1 MTQGD
6 ERMKAAKASIR
17 QRLTHS
23 KLPML
28 VLVGVVLFALIFL
41 GMRFFTRYTRE
52 ELYRESQNQLTEI
65 TSQMYEKLSITL
77 EQQWDFLT
85 VMDRSVAFYA
95 PTTQE
100 ALVQLLQAT
109 QNQLMSQDSALRFL
123 AIDESG
129 NLINAAGERMPC
141 EFADTLGMT
150 GRQCFLVRGRG
161 GDENQMVFSLPIMQP
176 LTVATGERSIRIT
189 HLVLLKGMSSLTP
202 FFRSSA
208 FHTQNS
214 TYVVISDGV
223 KMYSD
228 AADENIN
235 FLGRNIYPALRTL
248 RYPHAGNFDNCLTEL
263 EASDN
268 HFTCTDVLVDK
279 TQYFLCMKRLT
290 GCDWTM
296 LFLVPGV
303 EVAAGARAMVDSITL
318 IVNIA
323 FFVLLLLT
331 VGAMYFLLTAMQNRE
346 RYAVETENAQALAQ
360 ANAELDR
367 ARQAAVDA
375 LKLAES
381 ANVSKTAFLTNMSHD
396 IRTPMNAIIG
406 LTNLMQHD
414 LNNPE
419 KLQAYIDKL
428 HTSSEH
434 LLGLI
439 NDVLDMSK
447 IESGA
452 VTLRMDEVNLAE
464 QIEQIEAIIRPQT
477 RQRGQHFIVRASQIH
492 HENFIGDATRLR
504 QVLLNILSNAV
515 KYTQQGGEISL
526 DVREVS
532 RSGHSYVKYAFVVKD
547 NGIGMSEEFQ
557 KHIFEA
563 FSREESSTVSGIQ
576 GTGLGMSI
584 TKNIVDLMG
593 GTIAIESEP
602 GKGSEFIVNLCFAL
616 SGQKVELRQLPQLEG
631 LRALVADDDTDTCL
645 SVSTMLSKIGM
656 RPEWTISGREAVI
669 RTRYAMEQGDEF
681 SVYIIDWLIP
691 DMNGIEVVRQI
702 RKMIGKSCPI
712 IILTAYDWTDIEEEA
727 RAAGVTAFCEKPLF
741 LSELRR
747 VLAEP
752 YGAEPAC
759 KPAQPAAA
767 ELRGKNLL
775 LVEDNALNRELALEI
790 LKEAGFAVDTAED
803 GEIAV
808 QKMKQAAPGQYDL
821 ILMDI
826 QMPKMDGYEATRQ
839 IRALPDAAKAGI
851 PIFAM
856 TANAFEEDRQNAL
869 KAGMDGHIAKPLD
882 IPHLLQVLADVL
894 KS

>member
-150 GRQCFLVRGRG
+150 GRQCFLIRGRG

-176 LTVATGERSIRIT
+176 LTVAMGEKSIRIT

-279 TQYFLCMKRLT
+279 TQYFLCMKRLP

-381 ANVSKTAFLTNMSHD
+381 VQDALEHTPVTAEAVERPEDAVSILRQEDVDVVLLSCQYRAPEMLRPLVRQMREAAGKPIFVFC
-396 IRTPMNAIIG
+396 
-406 LTNLMQHD
+406 MQAGQR
-414 LNNPE
+414 E
-419 KLQAYIDKL
+419 
-428 HTSSEH
+428 E
-434 LLGLI
+434 
-439 NDVLDMSK
+439 VLD
-447 IESGA
+447 
-452 VTLRMDEVNLAE
+452 
-464 QIEQIEAIIRPQT
+464 IISACGLDGFVPLP
-477 RQRGQHFIVRASQIH
+477 F
-492 HENFIGDATRLR
+492 F
-504 QVLLNILSNAV
+504 LSNLENEMAKLRTEFGNIGNV
-515 KYTQQGGEISL
+515 DGTSVLNGMRLLCAEDNPLNAEILEELLHMQGATCTIYSDGKQL
-526 DVREVS
+526 V
-532 RSGHSYVKYAFVVKD
+532 
-547 NGIGMSEEFQ
+547 
-557 KHIFEA
+557 EA
-563 FSREESSTVSGIQ
+563 FDHV
-576 GTGLGMSI
+576 
-584 TKNIVDLMG
+584 
-593 GTIAIESEP
+593 
-602 GKGSEFIVNLCFAL
+602 
-616 SGQKVELRQLPQLEG
+616 
-631 LRALVADDDTDTCL
+631 
-645 SVSTMLSKIGM
+645 
-656 RPEWTISGREAVI
+656 RPS
-669 RTRYAMEQGDEF
+669 D
-681 SVYIIDWLIP
+681 
-691 DMNGIEVVRQI
+691 
-702 RKMIGKSCPI
+702 
-712 IILTAYDWTDIEEEA
+712 YD
-727 RAAGVTAFCEKPLF
+727 V
-741 LSELRR
+741 
-747 VLAEP
+747 
-752 YGAEPAC
+752 
-759 KPAQPAAA
+759 
-767 ELRGKNLL
+767 
-775 LVEDNALNRELALEI
+775 
-790 LKEAGFAVDTAED
+790 
-803 GEIAV
+803 
-808 QKMKQAAPGQYDL
+808 
-821 ILMDI
+821 ILMDV
-826 QMPKMDGYEATRQ
+826 QMPVMNGYEATRAL
-839 IRALPDAAKAGI
+839 RASDNPVGRTI
-851 PIFAM
+851 PIIAM
-856 TANAFEEDRQNAL
+856 TANAFADDIQQSMD
-869 KAGMDGHIAKPLD
+869 AGMDMHLSKPIDIA
-882 IPHLLQVLADVL
+882 VLEKTLSLFRTDKKNHGRAVF
-894 KS
+894 KRRVMEMEK

>member
-150 GRQCFLVRGRG
+150 GRQCFLIRGRG

-176 LTVATGERSIRIT
+176 LTVAMGEKSIRIT

-279 TQYFLCMKRLT
+279 TQYFLCMKRLP

-331 VGAMYFLLTAMQNRE
+331 VGQCT
-346 RYAVETENAQALAQ
+346 
-360 ANAELDR
+360 
-367 ARQAAVDA
+367 
-375 LKLAES
+375 
-381 ANVSKTAFLTNMSHD
+381 
-396 IRTPMNAIIG
+396 
-406 LTNLMQHD
+406 
-414 LNNPE
+414 
-419 KLQAYIDKL
+419 
-428 HTSSEH
+428 
-434 LLGLI
+434 
-439 NDVLDMSK
+439 
-447 IESGA
+447 
-452 VTLRMDEVNLAE
+452 
-464 QIEQIEAIIRPQT
+464 
-477 RQRGQHFIVRASQIH
+477 
-492 HENFIGDATRLR
+492 
-504 QVLLNILSNAV
+504 
-515 KYTQQGGEISL
+515 
-526 DVREVS
+526 
-532 RSGHSYVKYAFVVKD
+532 
-547 NGIGMSEEFQ
+547 
-557 KHIFEA
+557 
-563 FSREESSTVSGIQ
+563 
-576 GTGLGMSI
+576 
-584 TKNIVDLMG
+584 
-593 GTIAIESEP
+593 
-602 GKGSEFIVNLCFAL
+602 
-616 SGQKVELRQLPQLEG
+616 
-631 LRALVADDDTDTCL
+631 
-645 SVSTMLSKIGM
+645 
-656 RPEWTISGREAVI
+656 
-669 RTRYAMEQGDEF
+669 
-681 SVYIIDWLIP
+681 
-691 DMNGIEVVRQI
+691 
-702 RKMIGKSCPI
+702 
-712 IILTAYDWTDIEEEA
+712 
-727 RAAGVTAFCEKPLF
+727 FC
-741 LSELRR
+741 
-747 VLAEP
+747 
-752 YGAEPAC
+752 
-759 KPAQPAAA
+759 
-767 ELRGKNLL
+767 
-775 LVEDNALNRELALEI
+775 
-790 LKEAGFAVDTAED
+790 
-803 GEIAV
+803 
-808 QKMKQAAPGQYDL
+808 
-821 ILMDI
+821 
-826 QMPKMDGYEATRQ
+826 
-839 IRALPDAAKAGI
+839 
-851 PIFAM
+851 
-856 TANAFEEDRQNAL
+856 
-869 KAGMDGHIAKPLD
+869 
-882 IPHLLQVLADVL
+882 
-894 KS
+894 